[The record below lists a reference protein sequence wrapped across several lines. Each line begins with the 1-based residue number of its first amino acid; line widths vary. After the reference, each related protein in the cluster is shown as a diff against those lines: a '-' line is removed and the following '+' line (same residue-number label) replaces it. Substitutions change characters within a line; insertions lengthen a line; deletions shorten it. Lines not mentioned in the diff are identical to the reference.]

1 MADIVKQILH
11 KKYTPAEIS
20 AGNIT
25 SITTDATTALVIKDV
40 NVAHNDTS
48 TTKPLATLSVGT
60 TADLAATPSKFINLG
75 TISSST
81 TKGAS
86 GSEIVD
92 VSSTLSIRVPAQPIT
107 FVDYSHSSLAY
118 ITTSNIT
125 QCQGIELSVDAIPEP
140 VGEQTVQTSTTI
152 SANTT
157 AAATMDYAGNFRQF
171 VTNPITSV
179 KNFFTVLNNRGGQS
193 NLIYTGT
200 FDGTT
205 HYLTGSGTSN
215 RPWDYDGRFLVA
227 PDNTTRFKYYDLKGA
242 ASRSPHTAVHGYV
255 DLYNKAG
262 TALTRPTMG
271 GGYAIHNMAYFSD
284 NGKRMAVHSSSYN
297 KEVFLVEWPDYTT
310 ESLAWASP
318 NNKTTGFWLLANA
331 AQTSN
336 NGSYG
341 ADGNRTS
348 PGYIRANYSQSSY
361 RQNWFIGTTAYSK
374 TKRILIFS
382 DGHATQHANT
392 LYFFWA
398 DTDYMSQ
405 TSFTSSANSY
415 SANVTD
421 LSNILGWHTSYL
433 AGGNWGNGE
442 NTASISASSFRGR
455 TGSSASWTHTS
466 QFYLDQDILTFTN
479 TMPAGNGPGPIVSW
493 NMKTNEVT
501 AAGGL
506 TWAKYV
512 DSNGTALA
520 NPGAGETEGFVIGHR
535 SFASAPSST
544 QISSRS
550 YTVAPELEVRITAVE
565 ESR

>member
-1 MADIVKQILH
+1 MADLVKQIFH
-11 KKYTPAEIS
+11 KKYTPAEIG
-20 AGNIT
+20 AGNIA
-25 SITTDATTALVIKDV
+25 SVTTDATTALVIKDV
-40 NVAHNDTS
+40 NVAHSDGSTS
-48 TTKPLATLSVGT
+48 HPLATLSVGT

-81 TKGAS
+81 TKGVS

-92 VSSTLSIRVPAQPIT
+92 VSSTLSVRVPAQPIN
-107 FVDYSHSSLAY
+107 FVDYRHSSLAY

-125 QCQGIELSVDAIPEP
+125 QCQGIELSVNKIPEP
-140 VGEQTVQTSTTI
+140 VGEQTVQTSTTF
-152 SANTT
+152 SATT
-157 AAATMDYAGNFRQF
+157 TGAGTMDYSGNFRQF
-171 VTNPITSV
+171 VTNTITNL
-179 KNFFTVLNNRGGQS
+179 KHFFTVLNNRGGQT
-193 NLIYTGT
+193 NLIYTGS

-205 HYLTGSGTSN
+205 HYLTGHGTGN

-227 PDNTTRFKYYDLKGA
+227 PDNTTRFQYHDLKGA
-242 ASRSPHTAVHGYV
+242 ASRSPHTGTHGYV

-271 GGYAIHNMAYFSD
+271 GSYAIHNMAYFSD
-284 NGKRMAVHSSSYN
+284 NGKRMSVHSSAYN

-310 ESLAWASP
+310 ESLAWSSP
-318 NNKTTGFWLLANA
+318 NNRTTGFWLLANA
-331 AQTSN
+331 AQTSS

-341 ADGNRTS
+341 PNSNRSS
-348 PGYIRANYSQSSY
+348 PGYIRATYSQSNY

-382 DGHATQHANT
+382 NGHATQHSNT

-398 DTDYMSQ
+398 DTDHMHQS
-405 TSFTSSANSY
+405 SFTSSSNSY
-415 SANVTD
+415 SVDVNDAN
-421 LSNILGWHTSYL
+421 LLLGWHTSYL
-433 AGGNWGNGE
+433 AGGNWVNSG
-442 NTASISASSFRGR
+442 NTASITAAAFRGR

-479 TMPAGNGPGPIVSW
+479 SMSAGNGPGPIVSW

-512 DSNGTALA
+512 DSSGTALA

-544 QISSRS
+544 QISGRS